1 MRHTMTPTFSTS
13 KLKLMGPY
21 INRCCDNLSSALQRL
36 SEKRELADV
45 KSTVSVPPPDFQL
58 LQISETPS
66 ESLFTVYRMIDQL
79 IEDRKKNGA
88 NERVDLLQLLLEAE
102 ASEAD
107 IAAKPRT
114 DVKLTRVEII
124 AQGMVIFIAG
134 YETTATTLQYMSYLL
149 ALNPN
154 KQEKLYNEIIAAI
167 GDAPPTYENVMNI
180 KYLDNVLWET
190 LRYFPPVPMI
200 GRRAAEARTIKGVH
214 IEAGSCIGVP
224 VFAFMHDEEIFSDPE
239 KFIPERFDDEDMP
252 TLVRELAF
260 GAGPRQCIGMRLALY
275 EAKMAAVTII
285 RRFRFIKVPETPMTI
300 TFRKSTL
307 SSPDKPILLEV
318 EPRKGEGAD
327 KEIKLLTEGMLK
339 NGVHGSCL
347 IYTKSAEAQSECQ
360 RCQRSIQG
368 GCVVYALAGPR
379 CVGWEGTRQVQQ
391 TVYID
396 TECGYSH
403 GSLPRNKEL
412 QNGDGGLDPTR
423 CPGCA
428 DSVTTVSSNVP
439 RRTAPYPLNLSVVFT
454 MGDNWRR
461 IRHTMTPTFSTGRLK
476 LMGRYISRCCDNLSS
491 AFQRLTEKQELAD
504 VKRIFGAYTI
514 DVIAGTAFGLE
525 TDSLV
530 RENNPFL
537 KAIVKMFQK
546 SKTLGWRSAFLTL
559 FPFLSPVLL
568 LLRLSDA
575 PTEEVNNVVRLIDQ
589 LIDDRR
595 KNGDNERVDLLHLL
609 LEAEASEADIA
620 AKPQDRQ
627 LTRVEI
633 IAQSMLIFIAG
644 YETTATTL
652 HYMTYLLALNP
663 NKQEKLYNEIIAAI
677 GDAPPTYENVMNIKY
692 LDNVIRETLRS
703 FPPVPLIGRRAV
715 EARTIKGVHIE
726 AGSCI
731 GVPLY
736 AFTHDEETF
745 SDPDK
750 FIPERFDDKDMP
762 TVISELAFGMGPRQC
777 IGMRLALYEAKMAA
791 VTIIRRFRFIKV
803 PETPMMITFRRST
816 LSSPEKPILLG
827 VEPRNRI
834 APVYMRTGLNPR
846 VLFNLQYTLCTQSI
860 PVSTPKL
867 QHKKHRAPPS
877 RDQ

>member
-1 MRHTMTPTFSTS
+1 MEMVGWILPAV
-13 KLKLMGPY
+13 LV
-21 INRCCDNLSSALQRL
+21 AL
-36 SEKRELADV
+36 
-45 KSTVSVPPPDFQL
+45 
-58 LQISETPS
+58 I
-66 ESLFTVYRMIDQL
+66 
-79 IEDRKKNGA
+79 
-88 NERVDLLQLLLEAE
+88 LLL
-102 ASEAD
+102 
-107 IAAKPRT
+107 
-114 DVKLTRVEII
+114 L
-124 AQGMVIFIAG
+124 
-134 YETTATTLQYMSYLL
+134 YLYGTWTYT
-149 ALNPN
+149 
-154 KQEKLYNEIIAAI
+154 KWRKYNIPGPA
-167 GDAPPTYENVMNI
+167 
-180 KYLDNVLWET
+180 
-190 LRYFPPVPMI
+190 PVPFLGNMMDI
-200 GRRAAEARTIKGVH
+200 LKKGLFNASLDWRRKYGKTFGVY
-214 IEAGSCIGVP
+214 
-224 VFAFMHDEEIFSDPE
+224 FM
-239 KFIPERFDDEDMP
+239 
-252 TLVRELAF
+252 RES
-260 GAGPRQCIGMRLALY
+260 M
-275 EAKMAAVTII
+275 
-285 RRFRFIKVPETPMTI
+285 
-300 TFRKSTL
+300 
-307 SSPDKPILLEV
+307 
-318 EPRKGEGAD
+318 
-327 KEIKLLTEGMLK
+327 LLTNDLDIIKEVFLK
-339 NGVHGSCL
+339 DFSNF
-347 IYTKSAEAQSECQ
+347 
-360 RCQRSIQG
+360 
-368 GCVVYALAGPR
+368 
-379 CVGWEGTRQVQQ
+379 
-391 TVYID
+391 
-396 TECGYSH
+396 TE
-403 GSLPRNKEL
+403 R
-412 QNGDGGLDPTR
+412 
-423 CPGCA
+423 
-428 DSVTTVSSNVP
+428 SNVP

-827 VEPRNRI
+827 VEPR
-834 APVYMRTGLNPR
+834 
-846 VLFNLQYTLCTQSI
+846 
-860 PVSTPKL
+860 K
-867 QHKKHRAPPS
+867 
-877 RDQ
+877 